1 MNVVTGSLSKLDDFC
16 SSMAKLL
23 KSKNSTSFSPYC
35 SIKDTACLSALVISI
50 PVAIP
55 VRNSIEIQK
64 DHLVRSFLTQV
75 EFYNHQSQMISF
87 VNIIIKRYLPRVP
100 GHKFIYFGQNLC
112 PKNNP
117 KHRSC
122 LEEEVL

>member
-35 SIKDTACLSALVISI
+35 SIKDTACLSAASGHPCEKFYRNPERSPCKKFFNPGRILQSSI
-50 PVAIP
+50 L
-55 VRNSIEIQK
+55 
-64 DHLVRSFLTQV
+64 DDF
-75 EFYNHQSQMISF
+75 F
-87 VNIIIKRYLPRVP
+87 VNIIIKRYIPRVP

-117 KHRSC
+117 KRRSC